1 MLSINRQRQ
10 AEPPPPKQH
19 WELKTKGRA
28 SAGFTLIELLVV
40 IAILAVLAGVS
51 FAALG
56 QVRDSSSRAK
66 CLANMRQLSAAYL
79 LVVVDNNGVLIP
91 SNEEQGGTATW
102 YNLIEP
108 YLGLNNAASANWISL
123 CCPNAVAGL
132 AEAGV
137 NSSTT
142 TSSRATYG
150 LNSEIKANGT
160 FSRMASLK
168 TPSATVLLGDTHI
181 SNNKEWTTMGIQK
194 SSAKAWHK
202 EKCGVCFFDGHAEF
216 VDQSFIK
223 STKTSDLFWKGV
235 E

>member
-1 MLSINRQRQ
+1 M
-10 AEPPPPKQH
+10 
-19 WELKTKGRA
+19 KTKDRT

-51 FAALG
+51 FAALA
-56 QVRDSSSRAK
+56 QVRQSSSRAK

-79 LVVVDNNGVLIP
+79 LAIVDKNGALIP
-91 SNEEQGGTATW
+91 SNEEAGGTATW

-108 YLGLNNAASANWISL
+108 YLGLSNAASANWISL
-123 CCPNAVAGL
+123 SCPNAVAGL
-132 AEAGV
+132 AEVGV

-142 TSSRATYG
+142 SSSRATYG
-150 LNSEIKANGT
+150 LNSAIKANGA

-168 TPSATVLLGDTHI
+168 TPSATVLLGDTDI
-181 SNNKEWTTMGIQK
+181 SPNKEWTTMGIQK
-194 SSAKAWHK
+194 SNAKAWHK

-216 VDQSFIK
+216 VDESFIK
-223 STKTSDLFWKGV
+223 STKKADLFWKGV

>member
-1 MLSINRQRQ
+1 M
-10 AEPPPPKQH
+10 
-19 WELKTKGRA
+19 
-28 SAGFTLIELLVV
+28 
-40 IAILAVLAGVS
+40 
-51 FAALG
+51 
-56 QVRDSSSRAK
+56 
-66 CLANMRQLSAAYL
+66 
-79 LVVVDNNGVLIP
+79 VDRNGALIP
-91 SNEEQGGTATW
+91 SNEDAGGTATW

-108 YLGLNNAASANWISL
+108 YLALNNAASANWISL
-123 CCPNAVAGL
+123 SCPSAVAGL

-150 LNSEIKANGT
+150 LNDAIKANGA
-160 FSRMASLK
+160 FSRMVNLK
-168 TPSATVLLGDTHI
+168 KPSATVLLGDTHI

-202 EKCGVCFFDGHAEF
+202 EKCGVCYFDGHAEL

-223 STKTSDLFWKGV
+223 STKKADIFWSGV